1 MTSLATR
8 SDEELVAL
16 MRSGEGEALAE
27 IARRHRSMMLAVA
40 RPLLA
45 GTAYDAEDAVQDA
58 LLSTQRALPLTAG
71 PVNLRAWLAVVV
83 RNRALDLRRRRDA
96 FATEL
101 PETAA
106 GAGDVVADVVR
117 RDQVRATLH
126 AVAELPERQR
136 LALVGHALEGR
147 SHRELAGRLNTT
159 EPAIKQLVLRA
170 RAGLAVAA

>member
-96 FATEL
+96 FTAEL
-101 PETAA
+101 PATA
-106 GAGDVVADVVR
+106 GGSGDVVEDVVR
-117 RDQVRATLH
+117 RTQLRAVVRAVG
-126 AVAELPERQR
+126 ALPERQR
-136 LALVGHALEGR
+136 LALVGSAFEGR
-147 SHRELAGRLNTT
+147 SQREIAEALDTT
-159 EPAIKQLVLRA
+159 IPAVKQLVLRA
-170 RAGLAVAA
+170 REGLAVAA